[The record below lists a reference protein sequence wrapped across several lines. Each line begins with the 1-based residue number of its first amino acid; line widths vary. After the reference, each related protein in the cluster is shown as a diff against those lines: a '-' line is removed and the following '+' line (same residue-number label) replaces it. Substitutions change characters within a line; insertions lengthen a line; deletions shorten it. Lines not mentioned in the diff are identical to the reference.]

1 MPKII
6 ENVRGMLLD
15 EAQRQIAENGYESVT
30 IRSIAKGC
38 SLGLGTFYNYFKSK
52 DMLVASFLLEDWQ
65 NRIIRVNEK
74 SREEADPMVVVKYI
88 YDELKGF
95 IENHNSIFT
104 SPTAIKSFNN
114 SVSGYHKM
122 LRSQIAE
129 PIRTVCVAGGYDN
142 CDFLA
147 QFVAEAT
154 LTWTV
159 GNKSFDELS
168 PILSKLFIK

>member
-6 ENVRGMLLD
+6 ENARGMLMD
-15 EAQRQIAENGYESVT
+15 EAKRQIAEQGYESVT

-38 SLGLGTFYNYFKSK
+38 ALGLGTFYNYFKSK

-65 NRIIRVNEK
+65 NRIVQVNEK
-74 SREEADPMVVVKYI
+74 SRGEADPMVVVKYI
-88 YDELKGF
+88 YDELKDF
-95 IENHNSIFT
+95 TESHHSIFV

-114 SVSGYHKM
+114 TVSGYHKV
-122 LRSQIAE
+122 LRTQIAE
-129 PIRTVCVAGGYDN
+129 PIRAACIAGGYEN
-142 CDFLA
+142 CDFLS

-159 GNKSFDELS
+159 GKKSFDELS
-168 PILSKLFIK
+168 PILIKLFIK